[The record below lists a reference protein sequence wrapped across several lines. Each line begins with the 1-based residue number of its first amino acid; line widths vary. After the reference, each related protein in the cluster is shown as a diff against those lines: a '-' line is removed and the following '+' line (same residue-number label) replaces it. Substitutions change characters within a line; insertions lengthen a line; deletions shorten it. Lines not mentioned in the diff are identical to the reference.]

1 MLTSVCVVPATPLLV
16 PRLCG
21 GAGALPELRGR
32 VLAAVGAMAAGADA
46 WFVVGAGEAG
56 DGLPQDGV
64 SRYPAEPSTGSFVGF
79 GVDVRVT
86 LDGRAG
92 EERDADDHRNPSA
105 GAREEVCAGGA
116 QPGSA
121 PAASMALPL
130 LIAGWLRGGLARDL
144 RPRRP
149 VTGMRVGRE
158 APWEVCVES
167 GRALR
172 RDIDARPERIGVL
185 VIGDG
190 PSTLTAKAPGAF
202 DERARPLAE
211 EVAAAMAD
219 GDAAALI
226 RLEPRQC
233 ARVGLDVRS
242 ALQVAAGLVGDD
254 RVRVDHQSVQW
265 PYGVAYYTG
274 LWSV

>member
-16 PRLCG
+16 PRVG
-21 GAGALPELRGR
+21 GAEGALPELRGR
-32 VLAAVGAMAAGADA
+32 VLATVGAMSAGVDA

-56 DGLPQDGV
+56 DGLPQDGI
-64 SRYPAEPSTGSFVGF
+64 SRYPAATSTGSFVGF

-86 LDGRAG
+86 LDG
-92 EERDADDHRNPSA
+92 
-105 GAREEVCAGGA
+105 GAE
-116 QPGSA
+116 SA
-121 PAASMALPL
+121 PAESMALPL
-130 LIAGWLRGGLARDL
+130 LIAGWLRGAVAPEL
-144 RPRRP
+144 RPRHP
-149 VTGMRVGRE
+149 VRGMRVGRA
-158 APWEVCVES
+158 APREKCVES

-172 RDIDARPERIGVL
+172 REIDARPERTGVL

-202 DERARPLAE
+202 DQRARPLAD
-211 EVAAAMAD
+211 EVAAALTD

-226 RLEPRQC
+226 RLAPQQC
-233 ARVGLDVRS
+233 ARVGLDVR
-242 ALQVAAGLVGDD
+242 APLQVAAGLVGDD
-254 RVRVDHQSVQW
+254 RVQADHQSVQW